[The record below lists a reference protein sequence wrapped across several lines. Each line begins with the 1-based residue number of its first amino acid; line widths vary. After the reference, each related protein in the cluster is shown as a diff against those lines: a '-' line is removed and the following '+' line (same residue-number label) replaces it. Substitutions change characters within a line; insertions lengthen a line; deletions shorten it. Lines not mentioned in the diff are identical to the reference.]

1 MRNWAI
7 AGLSVAAGLVGAGL
21 YSARSAKRA
30 EALVPMDGRLVD
42 AGPYRLHVTE
52 QGEGPP
58 LLLIHGLGAQLRS
71 FAQGMVDELARD
83 FRVIRVDRPGSGYSP
98 PLPSRSQHLA
108 DQAEAIAALI
118 DALKLG
124 NPWLVGHSL
133 GGALSLHVAER
144 YSDKVAG
151 LALIAPATQ
160 AVTQVPEVFR
170 GLMVPLA
177 MAGLVSR
184 TIAVPLGLAT
194 RDKVLEQVF
203 RPEPVPA
210 DYLTAGGGAL
220 ALRPGNIAAACADL
234 QLARTDAEAMVAR
247 YGALQAP
254 VAILYGRGDNL
265 LDPEV
270 HGQRTVEAIPG
281 ARLTLVDGGHMLPF
295 TQPLETARW
304 VRDAVRRG

>member
-7 AGLSVAAGLVGAGL
+7 AGASLAAGLLGAGL
-21 YSARSAKRA
+21 YSARAARKA
-30 EALVPMDGRLVD
+30 EEAVPMDGRLVE
-42 AGPYRLHVTE
+42 AGGTLLHVTE

-71 FAQGMVDELARD
+71 FAQELVDELARD
-83 FRVIRVDRPGSGYSP
+83 YRVIRVDRPGSGYSP
-98 PLPSRSQHLA
+98 PLPSRSQRLA

-118 DALKLG
+118 EAMGLEK
-124 NPWLVGHSL
+124 PWLVGHSL

-144 YSDKVAG
+144 HAGKIAG

-160 AVTQVPEVFR
+160 PVPSVPEVFR
-170 GLMVPLA
+170 GLMVPLPLT
-177 MAGLVSR
+177 GLVSR

-220 ALRPGNIAAACADL
+220 ALRPGNIEAACADL
-234 QLARTDAEAMVAR
+234 QLAQIGAEEMVGSYAT
-247 YGALQAP
+247 LSLP
-254 VAILYGRGDNL
+254 VAILYGREDNL
-265 LDPEV
+265 LDHRL
-270 HGQRTVEAIPG
+270 HGATTADAIPG
-281 ARLTLVDGGHMLPF
+281 AKLTLVEGGHMLPYS
-295 TQPLETARW
+295 QPLETARW
-304 VRDAVRRG
+304 VRSVVQAG

>member
-7 AGLSVAAGLVGAGL
+7 AGASLAAGLLGAGL
-21 YSARSAKRA
+21 FSARTAKRA
-30 EALVPMDGRLVD
+30 EELVPMDGRLVQ
-42 AGPYRLHVTE
+42 AGGTLLHVTE
-52 QGEGPP
+52 QGAGPP

-71 FAQGMVDELARD
+71 FAQAMVDELARD

-108 DQAEAIAALI
+108 DQADAVAALI
-118 DALKLG
+118 DVMGLEK
-124 NPWLVGHSL
+124 PWLVGHSL

-144 YSDKVAG
+144 YPDKVAG

-160 AVTQVPEVFR
+160 PVVNVPDVFR
-170 GLMVPLA
+170 GMLVPLPV
-177 MAGLVSR
+177 AGLVSR

-194 RDKVLEQVF
+194 RDRVLQEVF
-203 RPEPVPA
+203 KPEPVPA

-220 ALRPGNIAAACADL
+220 ALRPGNIEAACGDL
-234 QLARTDAEAMVAR
+234 QLAQVGAEELVGHYKTMRV
-247 YGALQAP
+247 P
-254 VAILYGRGDNL
+254 VRILYGRGDNL
-265 LDPEV
+265 LDYRL
-270 HGQRTVEAIPG
+270 HGGKTADELPD

-304 VRDAVRRG
+304 VRSVTGQG